1 MGWRRC
7 GFRVT
12 FALIAVRLLAG
23 CTNAAVDKAV
33 GTTEGTTG
41 PAISKS
47 DTAVVVENGAGR
59 PLLNVRA
66 TIEADA
72 GATFVQVLPTLDTGQ
87 KADLRFADFRTE
99 DGTLFDPAGA
109 RPKVIRV
116 TARDTLA
123 NNYDVTIPW
132 E

>member
-1 MGWRRC
+1 MRRRVSNMGALILA
-7 GFRVT
+7 
-12 FALIAVRLLAG
+12 ALIAA
-23 CTNAAVDKAV
+23 CTNAAVDKAI
-33 GTTEGTTG
+33 GATEGATG
-41 PAISKS
+41 LSVTRS

-87 KADLRFADFRTE
+87 KTDLRFADFRTE
-99 DGTLFDPAGA
+99 DGMLFDPAIA
-109 RPKVIRV
+109 RPKQIRV

-123 NNYDVTIPW
+123 NNYDLTVPW